1 MLFEIF
7 LRFAKLNFRNFFTF
21 DFKGSHVLYADLL
34 MILIRSPISD
44 SNLRSPFP
52 ISISDL

>member
-7 LRFAKLNFRNFFTF
+7 LRFAKSNFRNFFTF
-21 DFKGSHVLYADLL
+21 GFKGSHVLYADLL